1 MDFNL
6 FGGVV
11 SEVEDI
17 LRGISQK
24 MESITR
30 EEWLDN
36 YQTGSDVC
44 KNEEER
50 ISFGKMMY
58 RQELKAR
65 SEYQLAFED
74 MEDAGKKMDRAFG
87 YVTDCKLSFNILEL
101 VFYAMVSM
109 IYFSMRKRDAED
121 IEAAGIFIKESVI
134 KLTEREEEKKYLEI
148 LNKILFLNMAYL
160 YNTMNGSKNECDL
173 EHYKEE
179 NEKLLD
185 MARQILPNGEIIE
198 LMDEIFLVEE
208 FFKNPTKENINR
220 VKHLC
225 FDKKKNW
232 MGHICICS
240 SQPAWSVD
248 EPWMHYL
255 PHVSFYNSSDNKK
268 CNLEHILD
276 SKPRRIHEIFGLP
289 AFEEPEWEKDFQHKL
304 QQWEEEAYKKI
315 FMQPYEIHT
324 DESKG
329 QLIYTLLSVLADN
342 MELEET
348 KNSIVSDFTHS
359 YGNYE
364 IDNVY
369 HIAKALSDNP
379 SKEELED
386 YSRELLLEYLNKQ
399 MMSKE
404 IRMLNLE
411 HKDKFSELHDVIVRS
426 IDSAQEGVKIHEII
440 DESLKRVILRILL
453 ETGNKRIED
462 IINKYENK
470 GIDSYEL
477 LEYFEKSVIRGE
489 QNCMEWVSDNMNIL
503 RVEVSE
509 EWQRLGFR
517 RNSEGNVFL
526 MSLFME
532 LLFNMFTYADINHD
546 MKFILDFM
554 DMDDDTYFVVR
565 TENFVDEGVKSNTK
579 KGLSARNRILGK
591 LNFGSGYRWK
601 NSILKEYRENN
612 TQCTVSARIKS
623 DLFGGIQ

>member
-1 MDFNL
+1 
-6 FGGVV
+6 
-11 SEVEDI
+11 
-17 LRGISQK
+17 
-24 MESITR
+24 
-30 EEWLDN
+30 
-36 YQTGSDVC
+36 
-44 KNEEER
+44 
-50 ISFGKMMY
+50 
-58 RQELKAR
+58 
-65 SEYQLAFED
+65 
-74 MEDAGKKMDRAFG
+74 
-87 YVTDCKLSFNILEL
+87 
-101 VFYAMVSM
+101 
-109 IYFSMRKRDAED
+109 
-121 IEAAGIFIKESVI
+121 
-134 KLTEREEEKKYLEI
+134 
-148 LNKILFLNMAYL
+148 
-160 YNTMNGSKNECDL
+160 
-173 EHYKEE
+173 
-179 NEKLLD
+179 
-185 MARQILPNGEIIE
+185 
-198 LMDEIFLVEE
+198 
-208 FFKNPTKENINR
+208 
-220 VKHLC
+220 
-225 FDKKKNW
+225 
-232 MGHICICS
+232 
-240 SQPAWSVD
+240 
-248 EPWMHYL
+248 
-255 PHVSFYNSSDNKK
+255 
-268 CNLEHILD
+268 
-276 SKPRRIHEIFGLP
+276 
-289 AFEEPEWEKDFQHKL
+289 
-304 QQWEEEAYKKI
+304 
-315 FMQPYEIHT
+315 MQPYEIHT

-426 IDSAQEGVKIHEII
+426 IDFAQEGVKIHEII

-462 IINKYENK
+462 ILNKYENK

-477 LEYFEKSVIRGE
+477 LEYFEKSVIRGA

-503 RVEVSE
+503 RVEVSA
-509 EWQRLGFR
+509 EWQRLCFR

-554 DMDDDTYFVVR
+554 DMDDDTYFVVK